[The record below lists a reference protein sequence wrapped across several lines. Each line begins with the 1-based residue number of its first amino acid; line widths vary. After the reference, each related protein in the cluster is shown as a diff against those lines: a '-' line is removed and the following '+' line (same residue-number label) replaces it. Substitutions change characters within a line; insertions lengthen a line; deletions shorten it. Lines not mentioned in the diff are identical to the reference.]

1 MTDTT
6 GASCCGVSACC
17 TGAEQ
22 AVDPASTAEQ
32 AKTDAGCACLTEHD
46 TDAHGGTHT
55 APHTAPH
62 TAASDDNFGGAGGGL
77 PVVVIGAGPVGL
89 AAAAHLA
96 ERGQDFVVLEAGTR
110 VGAAISEWGHVR
122 LFSPW
127 RYDTDAAAR
136 RLLEPTGWTPPPAD
150 HLPTGAE
157 LVRDYLAP
165 LARVPALAGRI
176 RTATRV
182 VAVARQGVDVTRT
195 IGRDERPLLV
205 RATGPDGTFH
215 DIAARAVIDASG
227 TWGAA
232 NPLGHSGLPA
242 PGEDA
247 AAPYLTGPLP
257 DVLGRDRARFAGRH
271 TLVVG
276 MGHSAANTLLAL
288 AELAAAEP
296 GTRVTWAVRGASVA
310 RLYGGGDAD
319 GLPARGALGMRL
331 KEAVQSGVITL
342 VRGFTITGFA
352 VPGDGPV
359 QVTGR
364 TPDGEHALPA
374 DVVVAATGF
383 RPDLDM
389 LREVRLD
396 LDPATEAPA
405 KLAPL
410 IDPNFHSCGTVPPHG
425 ERDLAQPEAGF
436 YLAGMK
442 SYGRAPTFL
451 MATGYEQVRSIVAA
465 LAGDREA
472 ADAVELDLPQTG
484 VCSTDL
490 VTDDLLPG
498 SAAAEPGAGSAA
510 QAETGGG
517 SCCGGPVSEPVTVG
531 FGAPAGVGF
540 ATGVV
545 HGYSGDAERE
555 DAEREDAERGDPPA

>member
-1 MTDTT
+1 MSDET
-6 GASCCGVSACC
+6 GRQEPAASCCGVSACC

-22 AVDPASTAEQ
+22 AVDPGVTVQQ
-32 AKTDAGCACLTEHD
+32 AKTEAGCGCVSGQDGEH
-46 TDAHGGTHT
+46 AE
-55 APHTAPH
+55 
-62 TAASDDNFGGAGGGL
+62 L

-96 ERGQDFVVLEAGTR
+96 ERGLDFLVLEAGAA
-110 VGAAISEWGHVR
+110 VGAAMAEWGHVR

-127 RYDTDAAAR
+127 RYNTDAAAR
-136 RLLEPTGWTPPPAD
+136 RLLEPSGWTLPDPGR
-150 HLPTGAE
+150 LPTGAD

-165 LARVPALAGRI
+165 LAQTPALAGRI
-176 RTATRV
+176 RTGTRV

-195 IGRDERPLLV
+195 VGRDERPLLV
-205 RATGPDGTFH
+205 RAVSADGTVD
-215 DIAARAVIDASG
+215 DIAARAVIDVSG
-227 TWGAA
+227 TWGNS

-242 PGEDA
+242 LGEDA
-247 AAPYLTGPLP
+247 AASYLTGPLP

-288 AELAAAEP
+288 AELARTEP
-296 GTRVTWAVRGASVA
+296 GTRIAWAVRAASVA

-319 GLPARGALGMRL
+319 GLPARGALGTRL
-331 KEAVQSGVITL
+331 KQAVENGEIDL
-342 VRGFTITGFA
+342 VRSFTITGFT
-352 VPGDGPV
+352 VPDDGPAAGRV
-359 QVTGR
+359 QVAGQ
-364 TPDGEHALPA
+364 TPDGVRVLAA
-374 DVVVAATGF
+374 DTVVAATGF

-396 LDPATEAPA
+396 LDPGTEAPV

-425 ERDLAQPEAGF
+425 ERDLAHPEAGF

-472 ADAVELDLPQTG
+472 ADTVQLDLPGTG

-490 VTDDLLPG
+490 VTEGDLSG
-498 SAAAEPGAGSAA
+498 DTGEVSA
-510 QAETGGG
+510 GGG
-517 SCCGGPVSEPVTVG
+517 SCCGASAPEPVSIGV
-531 FGAPAGVGF
+531 GAPAGLGF
-540 ATGVV
+540 ATGVE
-545 HGYSGDAERE
+545 HGYSGDT
-555 DAEREDAERGDPPA
+555 ERGA

>member
-1 MTDTT
+1 MNDDT
-6 GASCCGVSACC
+6 GREEPAVSVGEGSCCGVSACC
-17 TGAEQ
+17 TDAEQ
-22 AVDPASTAEQ
+22 AVHPETTVHQ
-32 AKTDAGCACLTEHD
+32 AKTDAGCGCA
-46 TDAHGGTHT
+46 TDA
-55 APHTAPH
+55 
-62 TAASDDNFGGAGGGL
+62 DDEGL

-96 ERGQDFVVLEAGTR
+96 ERDQDFVVLEAGDEA
-110 VGAAISEWGHVR
+110 GAAISGWGHVR

-136 RLLEPTGWTPPPAD
+136 RLLEPTGWSLPDPEA
-150 HLPTGAE
+150 LPTGAE

-165 LARVPALAGRI
+165 LAKVPELAGRI
-176 RTATRV
+176 RTGTRV
-182 VAVARQGVDVTRT
+182 VAVTRQGMDVTRT
-195 IGRDERPLLV
+195 IGRDDHPLLV
-205 RATGPDGTFH
+205 RTAGPDGAVT
-215 DIAARAVIDASG
+215 DLAARAVIDASG
-227 TWGAA
+227 TWGRG

-242 PGEDA
+242 PGEDE

-257 DVLGRDRARFAGRH
+257 DVLGRDRDRFAGRR

-288 AELAAAEP
+288 AELARTAP
-296 GTRVTWAVRGASVA
+296 GTRVTWAIRGSSAA

-319 GLPARGALGMRL
+319 GLPARGALGTRL
-331 KEAVQSGVITL
+331 KAAVDDGEIDL
-342 VRGFTITGFA
+342 VRGFTITGFSN
-352 VPGDGPV
+352 PEGGPATGPATGPA
-359 QVTGR
+359 QVTGLTPEGAR
-364 TPDGEHALPA
+364 TLRA
-374 DVVVAATGF
+374 DNVVAATGF

-389 LREVRLD
+389 LREVRVE

-425 ERDLAQPEAGF
+425 ERDLAHPEPGF

-472 ADAVELDLPQTG
+472 ADTVQLDLPETG
-484 VCSTDL
+484 VCSTSL
-490 VTDDLLPG
+490 VTEDLLPG
-498 SAAAEPGAGSAA
+498 ATSEDGGCGTSCSTGPAPAVQIEPV
-510 QAETGGG
+510 GG
-517 SCCGGPVSEPVTVG
+517 SCCGTAAPEPIAI
-531 FGAPAGVGF
+531 GAGAGF
-540 ATGVV
+540 ATGRV
-545 HGYSGDAERE
+545 HGYSGEAERD
-555 DAEREDAERGDPPA
+555 DA